1 MFYIL
6 RDVDDARDTRPDEWA
21 SNAIDI
27 VQETT
32 NEICV
37 MNGKSIFLKV
47 D

>member
-1 MFYIL
+1 MML
-6 RDVDDARDTRPDEWA
+6 VTRGLMDVAYGRNEWA